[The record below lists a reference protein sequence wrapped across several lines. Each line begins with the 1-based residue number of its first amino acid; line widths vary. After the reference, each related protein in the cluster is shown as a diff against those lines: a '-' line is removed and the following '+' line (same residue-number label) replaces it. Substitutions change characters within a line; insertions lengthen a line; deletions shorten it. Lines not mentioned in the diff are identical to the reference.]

1 MSKMGWESAK
11 REMKRLSRNG
21 KYVKLSIKSHS
32 SYYILPYRYRY
43 MSENQTTQKHK
54 PAFAK
59 NELRKVHQVDYHRNG
74 ISGIGFYSVRYDW
87 ADYDGI
93 ERRMLATITA
103 EKESVKDELGWYQG
117 KNKNYYDI
125 SECRV
130 IDIDDPSISWRGD
143 SLAPKIINM
152 IEGSK

>member
-1 MSKMGWESAK
+1 
-11 REMKRLSRNG
+11 
-21 KYVKLSIKSHS
+21 
-32 SYYILPYRYRY
+32 
-43 MSENQTTQKHK
+43 
-54 PAFAK
+54 
-59 NELRKVHQVDYHRNG
+59 
-74 ISGIGFYSVRYDW
+74 
-87 ADYDGI
+87 
-93 ERRMLATITA
+93 MLATITA